1 MSKAFVVLLSLFVLG
16 RGSLSGDSDCPE
28 VQPQKDFN
36 ITSYVTGRWY
46 IQQQMSVLYLPTS
59 QNYCVYAEYK
69 VLDKPTLWGYTIQ
82 VHNHA
87 EEKDGKVHDSGN
99 FICAKGTDANVPAK
113 LQVGP
118 CFLPRISGLVTG
130 PYWILSY
137 NEAEGYA
144 LVSGGQPSIKTKEG
158 CRTGSGVN
166 GAGLWIFTRKQQRD
180 EALVQKVRGLAKAM
194 GFDLSVLNDVDQ
206 THCRSVQL
214 MI

>member
-118 CFLPRISGLVTG
+118 PFCLVFRGWSRAHIGFFLTMRP
-130 PYWILSY
+130 
-137 NEAEGYA
+137 
-144 LVSGGQPSIKTKEG
+144 
-158 CRTGSGVN
+158 
-166 GAGLWIFTRKQQRD
+166 
-180 EALVQKVRGLAKAM
+180 KAM
-194 GFDLSVLNDVDQ
+194 LWSVAGNRASKQKRDAVPDQASMVRASGFSHGNSSVMKLWCKRYVGSQ
-206 THCRSVQL
+206 KPWVST
-214 MI
+214 